1 MVHNI
6 IEIFEQL
13 QGTNS
18 RKEKEY
24 ILENN
29 KNNVEFVDTL
39 SFLLNDYI
47 VTGISKKKISKK
59 IANRES
65 KLVIHSLPEL
75 RNYLAINNTGRD
87 EDIYQVQQF
96 IETYAS
102 DHKEVIEGLVTKS
115 IKLGVTS
122 KTLNKIIP
130 GCVREFGVMLA
141 EPFSKNQKLIEKNKK
156 ANKEFILTTKLD
168 GVRNIG
174 IVKDGEV
181 SFYSRQ
187 GQIVEGLVEVA
198 ADLTTLPDGVYDGE
212 LIAIT
217 DGALDSKEIFAE
229 TIKRSRIKGVKS
241 GLKFI
246 CFDYVESLEAFYDG
260 IDNTKCINRKQKL
273 QSILDNSSCKFIEYL
288 QPLYIGSDYD
298 IIPEILKE
306 QVSKG
311 EEGIMINMSEGA
323 YECKRVKSL
332 LKVKQFADADVLV
345 TNVLEGDGR
354 NKGKLGAIEVEF
366 EYEDNLYKCNVGS
379 GFSDAERELYWNNKE
394 LLLNKIV
401 TIQYFEITKNDNG
414 SFGMRFPVWLNRIRD
429 DKTEISMN

>member
-1 MVHNI
+1 MHNTI
-6 IEIFEQL
+6 KLFEQL
-13 QGTNS
+13 QATNS
-18 RKEKEY
+18 RKEKES
-24 ILENN
+24 ILKAN
-29 KNNVEFVDTL
+29 KNDSEFVANL

-47 VTGISKKKISKK
+47 VTGISKKKIAKK
-59 IANRES
+59 IGNRES
-65 KLVIHSLPEL
+65 SLVIHSLPEL
-75 RNYLAINNTGRD
+75 REYLTVNNTGKD

-115 IKLGVTS
+115 IKLGVTA

-141 EPFSKNQKLIEKNKK
+141 EPFSKNQKLIEKNKE
-156 ANKEFILTTKLD
+156 ANKDFILTTKLD

-198 ADLTTLPDGVYDGE
+198 ADLATLPDGVYDGE

-217 DGALDSKEIFAE
+217 DGTLDSKEIFAE
-229 TIKRSRIKGVKS
+229 TIKRSKIKGVKS
-241 GLKFI
+241 GLKFM
-246 CFDYVESLEAFYDG
+246 CFDYIESLEAFYNG
-260 IDNTKCINRKQKL
+260 IDNTKCIDRKQKL
-273 QSILDNSSCKFIEYL
+273 QSILESSPCKFIEYL
-288 QPLYIGSDYD
+288 QPLYIGNDYS

-345 TNVLEGDGR
+345 TDLLEGDGR
-354 NKGKLGAIEVEF
+354 NKGKLGAIEIEF
-366 EYEDNLYKCNVGS
+366 EYEGNRYKCNVGS

-414 SFGMRFPVWLNRIRD
+414 SYGMRFPVWLGRIRD
-429 DKTEISMN
+429 DKSEISMY

>member
-1 MVHNI
+1 MHNTI
-6 IEIFEQL
+6 KLFEQL
-13 QGTNS
+13 QATNS
-18 RKEKEY
+18 RKEKES
-24 ILENN
+24 ILKAN
-29 KNNVEFVDTL
+29 KNDSEFVANL

-47 VTGISKKKISKK
+47 VTGISKKKIAKK
-59 IANRES
+59 IGNRES
-65 KLVIHSLPEL
+65 SLVIHSLPEL
-75 RNYLAINNTGRD
+75 REYLTVNNTGKD

-115 IKLGVTS
+115 IKLGVTA

-141 EPFSKNQKLIEKNKK
+141 EPFSKNQKLIEKNKE
-156 ANKEFILTTKLD
+156 ANKDFILTTKLD

-198 ADLTTLPDGVYDGE
+198 ADLATLPDGVYDGE

-217 DGALDSKEIFAE
+217 DDTLDSKEIFAE
-229 TIKRSRIKGVKS
+229 TIKRSKIKGVKS
-241 GLKFI
+241 GLKFM
-246 CFDYVESLEAFYDG
+246 CFDYIESLEAFYNG
-260 IDNTKCINRKQKL
+260 IDNTKCIDRKQKL
-273 QSILDNSSCKFIEYL
+273 QSILESSPCKFIEYL
-288 QPLYIGSDYD
+288 QPLYIGSDYS

-345 TNVLEGDGR
+345 TDLLEGDGR
-354 NKGKLGAIEVEF
+354 NKGKLGAIEIEF
-366 EYEDNLYKCNVGS
+366 EYEGNRYKCNVGS

-414 SFGMRFPVWLNRIRD
+414 SYGMRFPVWLGRIRD
-429 DKTEISMN
+429 DKTEISMY

>member
-1 MVHNI
+1 MHNTI
-6 IEIFEQL
+6 KLFEQL
-13 QGTNS
+13 QATNS
-18 RKEKEY
+18 RKEKES
-24 ILENN
+24 ILKAN
-29 KNNVEFVDTL
+29 KNNSEFVANL

-47 VTGISKKKISKK
+47 VTGISKKKIAKK
-59 IANRES
+59 IGNRES
-65 KLVIHSLPEL
+65 SLVIHSLPEL
-75 RNYLAINNTGRD
+75 REYLTVNNTGKD

-115 IKLGVTS
+115 IKLGVTA

-141 EPFSKNQKLIEKNKK
+141 EPFSKNQKLIEKNKE
-156 ANKEFILTTKLD
+156 ANKDFILTTKLD

-198 ADLTTLPDGVYDGE
+198 ADLATLPDGVYDGE

-217 DGALDSKEIFAE
+217 DGTLDSKEIFAE
-229 TIKRSRIKGVKS
+229 TIKRSKIKGVKS
-241 GLKFI
+241 GLKFM
-246 CFDYVESLEAFYDG
+246 CFDYIESLEAFYNG
-260 IDNTKCINRKQKL
+260 IDNTKCIDRKQKL
-273 QSILDNSSCKFIEYL
+273 QSILESSPCKFIEYL
-288 QPLYIGSDYD
+288 QPLYIGSDYS

-345 TNVLEGDGR
+345 TDLLEGDGR
-354 NKGKLGAIEVEF
+354 NKGKLGAIEIEF
-366 EYEDNLYKCNVGS
+366 EYEGNRYKCNVGS

-414 SFGMRFPVWLNRIRD
+414 SYGMRFPVWLGRIRD
-429 DKTEISMN
+429 DKSEISMY

>member
-1 MVHNI
+1 MHNTI
-6 IEIFEQL
+6 KLFEQL
-13 QGTNS
+13 QATNS
-18 RKEKEY
+18 RKEKES
-24 ILENN
+24 ILKAN
-29 KNNVEFVDTL
+29 KNDSEFVANL

-47 VTGISKKKISKK
+47 VTGISKKKIAKK
-59 IANRES
+59 IGNRES
-65 KLVIHSLPEL
+65 SLVIHSLPEL
-75 RNYLAINNTGRD
+75 REYLTVNNTGKD

-102 DHKEVIEGLVTKS
+102 DHKDAIEGLVTKS
-115 IKLGVTS
+115 IKLGVTA

-141 EPFSKNQKLIEKNKK
+141 EPFSKNQKLIEKNKE
-156 ANKEFILTTKLD
+156 ANKDFILTTKLD

-198 ADLTTLPDGVYDGE
+198 ADLATLPDGVYDGE

-217 DGALDSKEIFAE
+217 DGTLDSKEIFAE
-229 TIKRSRIKGVKS
+229 TIKRSKIKGVKS
-241 GLKFI
+241 GLKFM
-246 CFDYVESLEAFYDG
+246 CFDYIESLEAFYNG
-260 IDNTKCINRKQKL
+260 IDNTKCIDRKQKL
-273 QSILDNSSCKFIEYL
+273 QSILESSPCKFIEYL
-288 QPLYIGSDYD
+288 QPLYIGNDYSV
-298 IIPEILKE
+298 IPEILKE

-345 TNVLEGDGR
+345 TDLLEGDGR
-354 NKGKLGAIEVEF
+354 NKGKLGAIEIEF
-366 EYEDNLYKCNVGS
+366 EYEGNRYKCNVGS

-414 SFGMRFPVWLNRIRD
+414 SYGMRFPVWLGRIRD
-429 DKTEISMN
+429 DKTEISMY

>member
-1 MVHNI
+1 MHNTI
-6 IEIFEQL
+6 KLFEQL
-13 QGTNS
+13 QATNS
-18 RKEKEY
+18 RKEKES
-24 ILENN
+24 ILKAN
-29 KNNVEFVDTL
+29 KNDSEFVANL

-47 VTGISKKKISKK
+47 VTGISKKKIAKK
-59 IANRES
+59 IGNRES
-65 KLVIHSLPEL
+65 SLVIHSLPEL
-75 RNYLAINNTGRD
+75 REYLTVNNTGKD

-115 IKLGVTS
+115 IKLGVTA

-141 EPFSKNQKLIEKNKK
+141 EPFSKNQKLIEKNKE
-156 ANKEFILTTKLD
+156 ANKDFILTTKLD

-198 ADLTTLPDGVYDGE
+198 ADLATLPDGVYDGE

-217 DGALDSKEIFAE
+217 DGTLDSKEIFAE
-229 TIKRSRIKGVKS
+229 TIKRSKIKGVKS
-241 GLKFI
+241 GLKFM
-246 CFDYVESLEAFYDG
+246 CFDYVESLEAFYNG
-260 IDNTKCINRKQKL
+260 IDNTKCIDRKQKL
-273 QSILDNSSCKFIEYL
+273 QSILESSPCKFIEYL
-288 QPLYIGSDYD
+288 QPLYIGNDYS

-345 TNVLEGDGR
+345 TDLLEGDGR
-354 NKGKLGAIEVEF
+354 NKGKLGAIEIEF
-366 EYEDNLYKCNVGS
+366 EYEGNRYKCNVGS

-414 SFGMRFPVWLNRIRD
+414 SYGMRFPVWLGRIRD
-429 DKTEISMN
+429 DKTEISMY

>member
-1 MVHNI
+1 MHNTI
-6 IEIFEQL
+6 KLFEQL
-13 QGTNS
+13 QATNS
-18 RKEKEY
+18 RKEKES
-24 ILENN
+24 ILKAN
-29 KNNVEFVDTL
+29 KNNSEFVANL

-47 VTGISKKKISKK
+47 VTGISKKKIAKK
-59 IANRES
+59 IGNREFS
-65 KLVIHSLPEL
+65 LVIHSLPEL
-75 RNYLAINNTGRD
+75 REYLTVNNTGKD

-115 IKLGVTS
+115 IKLGVTA

-141 EPFSKNQKLIEKNKK
+141 EPFSKNQKLIEKNKE
-156 ANKEFILTTKLD
+156 ANKDFILTTKLD

-198 ADLTTLPDGVYDGE
+198 ADLATLPDGVYDGE

-217 DGALDSKEIFAE
+217 DDTLDSKEIFAE
-229 TIKRSRIKGVKS
+229 TIKRSKIKGVKS
-241 GLKFI
+241 GLKFM
-246 CFDYVESLEAFYDG
+246 CFDYIESLEAFYNG
-260 IDNTKCINRKQKL
+260 IDNTKCIDRKQKL
-273 QSILDNSSCKFIEYL
+273 QSILESSPCKFIEYL
-288 QPLYIGSDYD
+288 QPLYIGSDYS

-345 TNVLEGDGR
+345 TDLLEGDGR
-354 NKGKLGAIEVEF
+354 NKGKLGAIEIEF
-366 EYEDNLYKCNVGS
+366 EYEGNRYKCNVGS

-414 SFGMRFPVWLNRIRD
+414 SYGMRFPVWLGRIRD
-429 DKTEISMN
+429 DKSEISMY